1 MGDFIGSSN
10 CLTADDLILLSS
22 NYLCFFFFV
31 VLHQVYLKFCVKA
44 LDLYVIWVFLM
55 PED

>member
-10 CLTADDLILLSS
+10 CLTADDLILMSS